1 MIFSYIYIII
11 NNKRYFKFK
20 GNIYYHKM
28 SSIDKLYNITNVNT
42 LIDLNENINN
52 FDCNFT
58 ITNIDDSDNGKFKL
72 SIVSQEELD
81 DGDIQYR
88 NITGSISG
96 NINSKNGIYE
106 NYIILI
112 KSDND
117 CKCHIKTEFREL
129 SDQEIQKEEMQQK
142 EIQKEEIQQKL
153 NKTPEKPSDILPQP
167 KPERKKNVN
176 IPTQKEEIVENS
188 FFSVKNIFII
198 VFIIGLGIFIYIYFF
213 KDNNPPK
220 NTNTSKSPDPSI
232 EEIYSAH
239 STPVRSSPS
248 ISEIIKTPVNNS
260 SVMKPSPGT
269 VRKNKI
275 LKKLKNTKLK

>member
-1 MIFSYIYIII
+1 MP
-11 NNKRYFKFK
+11 
-20 GNIYYHKM
+20 
-28 SSIDKLYNITNVNT
+28 SIDKLYSITNVNT

-72 SIVSQEELD
+72 AIVSQEELD
-81 DGDIQYR
+81 DGDIQYK

-106 NYIILI
+106 NYIMLI
-112 KSDND
+112 KSDSD

-129 SDQEIQKEEMQQK
+129 SDQEIQKEEMQEKEMQKK
-142 EIQKEEIQQKL
+142 EIQKKL
-153 NKTPEKPSDILPQP
+153 NKTPEKPPDVLPP
-167 KPERKKNVN
+167 PPRPERKKNVN
-176 IPTQKEEIVENS
+176 MPPKSEEIVENS
-188 FFSVKNIFII
+188 FFSVRNIFII
-198 VFIIGLGIFIYIYFF
+198 VFIIGLGIFIYVYFF
-213 KDNNPPK
+213 KDNNSST
-220 NTNTSKSPDPSI
+220 NTNTSKSPAKISKSPAKISKSPTPSI

-239 STPVRSSPS
+239 STPIKSSPS

-275 LKKLKNTKLK
+275 LNKLKNTKLK